1 MKHLHRL
8 SSIQL
13 FKIKNDDDDN
23 DTYMVLDWYNISY
36 NTQSSDIGYA
46 EKKMAQV
53 HLNIEKVSN
62 LDTELCLWSQTGSA
76 AFFTVSLSSYSCKK
90 KTTNLLPA

>member
-8 SSIQL
+8 SSIHL
-13 FKIKNDDDDN
+13 FKNKNDDDD
-23 DTYMVLDWYNISY
+23 DTYMVLDWYNISD
-36 NTQSSDIGYA
+36 NTQSSDIGNT

-62 LDTELCLWSQTGSA
+62 LDTELYGLKWVLLH
-76 AFFTVSLSSYSCKK
+76 FSLSRCHCIPAKK
-90 KTTNLLPA
+90 KTTNLFLA